1 MPASGILGSNA
12 SGFPTKWM
20 HSGIYKIKNRLCFG
34 LAAYNGGYGHLIDA
48 RDLAGKLGRNPDLWV
63 ENVDHAYTLL
73 STPEYADKA
82 KYGYC
87 RSEEITG
94 YVRKIIAR
102 YISYKSDIERLA
114 QTAE

>member
-1 MPASGILGSNA
+1 MTFAVWQFVLA
-12 SGFPTKWM
+12 
-20 HSGIYKIKNRLCFG
+20 KN
-34 LAAYNGGYGHLIDA
+34 IDA
-48 RDLAGKLGRNPDLWV
+48 RDLAEKLGRNPDLCV
-63 ENVDHAYTLL
+63 ENVVDHAYTLL

-94 YVRKIIAR
+94 YVREIIAR